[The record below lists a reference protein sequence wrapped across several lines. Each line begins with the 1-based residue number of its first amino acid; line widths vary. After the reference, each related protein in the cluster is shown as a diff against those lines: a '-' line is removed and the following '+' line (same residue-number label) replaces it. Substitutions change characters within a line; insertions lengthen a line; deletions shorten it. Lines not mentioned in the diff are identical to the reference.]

1 MTHEEK
7 AKYHEIMVAT
17 WRIFTKERLSEAYSD
32 TWWEEIIGE
41 YNEYKENYKETTLE
55 DYCGELAMA
64 FLNEHERCIKRERT
78 NGDIFMER
86 RTKADQAGC

>member
-17 WRIFTKERLSEAYSD
+17 WRIFTKERLPEAYSD
-32 TWWEEIIGE
+32 AWWEEIIGE
-41 YNEYKENYKETTLE
+41 YSVYKTQFKGTTLE

-64 FLNEHERCIKRERT
+64 FLNEHERCIKRERS
-78 NGDIFMER
+78 NGKIRMER
-86 RTKADQAGC
+86 